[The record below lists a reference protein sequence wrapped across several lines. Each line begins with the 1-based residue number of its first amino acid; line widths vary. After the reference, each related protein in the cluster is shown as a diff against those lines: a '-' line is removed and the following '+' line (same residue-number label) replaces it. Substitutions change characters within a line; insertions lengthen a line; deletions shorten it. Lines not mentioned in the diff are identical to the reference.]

1 MIVDYLKKQ
10 QEVNNLFVKVMEK
23 EYGIRE
29 ITSETHK
36 KNKTRMFKA
45 PDGNTFGVYHSGMV
59 RKVFRDRFGQ
69 LTCYQLNRTHNQETR
84 SMIMENDG
92 TFRTRTNVGKARIPI
107 YGELA
112 RLNYLLQ
119 YLKKNYDLK
128 EVSKT
133 NNIKV
138 IYDVVKPKEDAR
150 ETITVNGVTYVR
162 V

>member
-1 MIVDYLKKQ
+1 
-10 QEVNNLFVKVMEK
+10 
-23 EYGIRE
+23 
-29 ITSETHK
+29 
-36 KNKTRMFKA
+36 
-45 PDGNTFGVYHSGMV
+45 
-59 RKVFRDRFGQ
+59 
-69 LTCYQLNRTHNQETR
+69 
-84 SMIMENDG
+84 MIMENDG

-119 YLKKNYDLK
+119 YLKKNYGLK